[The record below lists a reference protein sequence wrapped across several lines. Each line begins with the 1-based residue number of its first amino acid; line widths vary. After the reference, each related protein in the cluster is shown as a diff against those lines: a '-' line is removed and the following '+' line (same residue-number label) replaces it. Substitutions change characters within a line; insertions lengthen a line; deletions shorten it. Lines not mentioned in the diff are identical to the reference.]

1 MPRPSRSKCL
11 PITLWPPMD
20 RAAWVTAICPGDPFE
35 CRGIAVSWSTAT
47 RRKTIA
53 GYGRF
58 LFWLKE
64 RNELDET
71 AAPAARITRERLVA
85 YLEDLTIINR
95 GHTIQC
101 RMQELGD
108 AIQALAPED
117 DWRFIKRAAGR
128 LRATTRGCLPPIVEV
143 IESPDDSSFRVEY
156 RSFAAWT
163 GSSLSRWSSLVIF
176 GLQSAATTQSF
187 VSTHRP
193 PSNNERSKAFAR
205 YQRGGD
211 QNATTH

>member
-1 MPRPSRSKCL
+1 MMPRASWSKCL
-11 PITLWPPMD
+11 PITLWPSVD
-20 RAAWVTAICPGDPFE
+20 RAAWENAIRPGDPFE
-35 CRGIAVSWSTAT
+35 CGGTAASWSDAT

-108 AIQALAPED
+108 AIQALGRSMTGASSSEQP
-117 DWRFIKRAAGR
+117 AG
-128 LRATTRGCLPPIVEV
+128 
-143 IESPDDSSFRVEY
+143 
-156 RSFAAWT
+156 
-163 GSSLSRWSSLVIF
+163 
-176 GLQSAATTQSF
+176 
-187 VSTHRP
+187 
-193 PSNNERSKAFAR
+193 
-205 YQRGGD
+205 
-211 QNATTH
+211 